1 MSAIED
7 PRDKLITEIKLRLGD
22 GMIDVE
28 LDPEHYN
35 LAIDRAIQVYRS
47 RSDGAVEESYVFMQT
62 QPETQEYTLPSNVLN
77 IRKIYRRGVGGGNIG
92 SGTNFDPFDV
102 AFQNTYLINAGVVG
116 GLANYDAF
124 TQYKET
130 LNRIFGGEYDFTFN
144 TNTKVLKILRKI
156 SISEDIMMQV
166 SNLVPEQSLLQN
178 EYTRPWMA
186 DWALA
191 ESKMMLGE
199 ARSKYASGLPGPGG
213 AVQLNGDALKQ
224 EAASDKER
232 LLQSITNMEEGNK
245 HLGFIIG

>member
-1 MSAIED
+1 
-7 PRDKLITEIKLRLGD
+7 
-22 GMIDVE
+22 
-28 LDPEHYN
+28 
-35 LAIDRAIQVYRS
+35 
-47 RSDGAVEESYVFMQT
+47 
-62 QPETQEYTLPSNVLN
+62 VLN
-77 IRKIYRRGVGGGNIG
+77 IRRIYRRGVGGGNIG
-92 SGTNFDPFDV
+92 TGTNFDPFDV

-144 TNTKVLKILRKI
+144 SNTKVLKILRKI
-156 SISEDIMMQV
+156 SIAEDIMMQV

-191 ESKMMLGE
+191 EAKMMLGE

-213 AVQLNGDALKQ
+213 TVQLNGDALKQ

-232 LLQSITNMEEGNK
+232 LLQSIINMEEGNRNY
-245 HLGFIIG
+245 GFVIG

>member
-1 MSAIED
+1 MSATET

-35 LAIDRAIQVYRS
+35 LAIDRAIQTLRS
-47 RSDGAVEESYVFMQT
+47 RSDAAVEESYAFLGT
-62 QPETQEYTLPSNVLN
+62 QVDTQEYTLPQEVLN
-77 IRKIYRRGVGGGNIG
+77 IRRIYRRGVGGGNIG
-92 SGTNFDPFDV
+92 TGTNFDPFDV

-144 TNTKVLKILRKI
+144 SNTKVLKILRKI
-156 SISEDIMMQV
+156 SVAEDIMMQV
-166 SNLVPEQSLLQN
+166 SNLVPEQSLIQN

-191 ESKMMLGE
+191 EAKMMLGE
-199 ARSKYASGLPGPGG
+199 ARSKYASGLPGQGG
-213 AVQLNGDALKQ
+213 TVQLNGEALKQ
-224 EAASDKER
+224 EAMTEKER
-232 LLQSITNMEEGNK
+232 LLQSIINMEEGNRNY
-245 HLGFIIG
+245 GFIIG

>member
-1 MSAIED
+1 LI
-7 PRDKLITEIKLRLGD
+7 KKNYLITEIKLRLGD

-35 LAIDRAIQVYRS
+35 LAIDRAIQTLRS
-47 RSDGAVEESYVFMQT
+47 RSDAAVEESYAFLQT
-62 QPETQEYTLPSNVLN
+62 QPDVQEYTLPSEILN
-77 IRKIYRRGVGGGNIG
+77 IRRVYRRGVGGGNIG
-92 SGTNFDPFDV
+92 TGTNFDPFDI

-130 LNRIFGGEYDFTFN
+130 LNRIFGGEYNFTFN
-144 TNTKVLKILRKI
+144 TNTKVLKILRRI
-156 SISEDIMMQV
+156 AISEDIMIQV

-199 ARSKYASGLPGPGG
+199 ARSKYSSGLPGPGG
-213 AVQLNGDALKQ
+213 SVQLNGDALKQ

-232 LLQSITNMEEGNK
+232 LLQSIINMEEGNRNY
-245 HLGFIIG
+245 GFIIG

>member
-1 MSAIED
+1 MSAEET
-7 PRDKLITEIKLRLGD
+7 PRDKLIKEIKLRLGD

-35 LAIDRAIQVYRS
+35 LAIDRAIEVFRS
-47 RSDGAVEESYVFMQT
+47 RSDGAVEESYAFLQT
-62 QPETQEYTLPSNVLN
+62 QVDVQEYTLPQEVLN
-77 IRKIYRRGVGGGNIG
+77 IRRVYRRGVGGGNIG
-92 SGTNFDPFDV
+92 TGTNFDPFDV

-130 LNRIFGGEYDFTFN
+130 LNRIFGGEYNFTFN
-144 TNTKVLKILRKI
+144 TNTKVLKLLRKI
-156 SISEDIMMQV
+156 SISEDIMIQV

-199 ARSKYASGLPGPGG
+199 ARSKYSSGLPGPGG

-232 LLQSITNMEEGNK
+232 LLQSIINMEEGNK
-245 HLGFIIG
+245 NYGFIIG

>member
-1 MSAIED
+1 
-7 PRDKLITEIKLRLGD
+7 
-22 GMIDVE
+22 MIDVE

-35 LAIDRAIQVYRS
+35 LAIDKAIQTYRS
-47 RSDGAVEESYVFMQT
+47 RSDGAVEESYAFLQT
-62 QPETQEYTLPSNVLN
+62 QVDTQEYTLPNEILN

-92 SGTNFDPFDV
+92 TGTNFDPFDV

-156 SISEDIMMQV
+156 SIVEDIMIQI
-166 SNLVPEQSLLQN
+166 SNLVPEQSLLLN
-178 EYTRPWMA
+178 EYSRPWMS

-191 ESKMMLGE
+191 ECKQMLGE
-199 ARSKYASGLPGPGG
+199 ARSKYSSGLPGPGG
-213 AVQLNGDALKQ
+213 AVQLNGEALKQ
-224 EAASDKER
+224 EAVSEKER
-232 LLQSITNMEEGNK
+232 LLVAITNMEEGNK
-245 HLGFIIG
+245 HLGFVIG

>member
-1 MSAIED
+1 MV
-7 PRDKLITEIKLRLGD
+7 
-22 GMIDVE
+22 DVE

-35 LAIDRAIQVYRS
+35 LAIDRAIQTLRS
-47 RSDGAVEESYVFMQT
+47 RSDAAVEESYAFLGT
-62 QPETQEYTLPSNVLN
+62 QVDTQEYTLPQEVLN
-77 IRKIYRRGVGGGNIG
+77 IRRIYRRGVGGGNIG
-92 SGTNFDPFDV
+92 TGTNFDPFDV

-144 TNTKVLKILRKI
+144 SNTKVLKILRKI
-156 SISEDIMMQV
+156 SIAEDIMMQV

-191 ESKMMLGE
+191 EAKMMLGE

-213 AVQLNGDALKQ
+213 TVQLNGDALKQ

-232 LLQSITNMEEGNK
+232 LLQSIINMEEGNRNY
-245 HLGFIIG
+245 GFVIG

>member
-1 MSAIED
+1 MSAIET
-7 PRDKLITEIKLRLGD
+7 PRDKLISELKLRLGD

-35 LAIDRAIQVYRS
+35 LAIDRAIQTLRS
-47 RSDGAVEESYVFMQT
+47 RSDAAVEESYVFLQT
-62 QPETQEYTLPSNVLN
+62 QPEVQEYTLPNEILN
-77 IRKIYRRGVGGGNIG
+77 IRRVYRRGVGGGNIG
-92 SGTNFDPFDV
+92 TGTNFDPFDV

-130 LNRIFGGEYDFTFN
+130 LNRIFGGEYNFTFN
-144 TNTKVLKILRKI
+144 TNTKVLKILRRI
-156 SISEDIMMQV
+156 TITEDIMIQV

-199 ARSKYASGLPGPGG
+199 ARSKYSSGLPGPGG

-232 LLQSITNMEEGNK
+232 LLQSIINMEEGNK
-245 HLGFIIG
+245 NYGFIIG

>member
-1 MSAIED
+1 MSVTET

-35 LAIDRAIQVYRS
+35 LAIDRAMQTLRS
-47 RSDGAVEESYVFMQT
+47 RSDAAVEESYAFLGT
-62 QPETQEYTLPSNVLN
+62 QVDTQEYTLPSEVLN
-77 IRKIYRRGVGGGNIG
+77 IRRIYRRGVGGGNIG
-92 SGTNFDPFDV
+92 TGTNFDPFDV

-144 TNTKVLKILRKI
+144 SNTKVLKILRKI
-156 SISEDIMMQV
+156 SVAEDIMMQV

-191 ESKMMLGE
+191 EAKMMLGE
-199 ARSKYASGLPGPGG
+199 ARSKYSSGLPGPGG
-213 AVQLNGDALKQ
+213 AVQLNGEALKQ
-224 EAASDKER
+224 EAASEKER
-232 LLQSITNMEEGNK
+232 LLVSIINMEEGNRNY
-245 HLGFIIG
+245 GFIIG

>member
-1 MSAIED
+1 MSAEET

-35 LAIDRAIQVYRS
+35 LAIDKAIQVFRS
-47 RSDGAVEESYVFMQT
+47 RSDGAVEESYAFLQT
-62 QPETQEYTLPSNVLN
+62 QVDVQEYTLPQEVLN
-77 IRKIYRRGVGGGNIG
+77 IRRVYRRGVGGGNIG
-92 SGTNFDPFDV
+92 TGTNFDPFDV

-144 TNTKVLKILRKI
+144 TNTKVLKLLRKI

-191 ESKMMLGE
+191 ESKQMLGE
-199 ARSKYASGLPGPGG
+199 ARSKYSSGLPGPGG
-213 AVQLNGDALKQ
+213 AVQLNGEALKT
-224 EAASDKER
+224 EAITDKER
-232 LLQSITNMEEGNK
+232 LLQSIINMEEGNK
-245 HLGFIIG
+245 NYGFVIG

>member
-1 MSAIED
+1 MSATET
-7 PRDKLITEIKLRLGD
+7 PRDKLINELKLRLGD
-22 GMIDVE
+22 GMVDVE

-35 LAIDRAIQVYRS
+35 LAIDRAIQTLRS
-47 RSDGAVEESYVFMQT
+47 RSDAAVEESYTFLLT
-62 QPETQEYTLPSNVLN
+62 QVDTQEYTLPSEILN
-77 IRKIYRRGVGGGNIG
+77 IRRIYRRGVGGGNIG
-92 SGTNFDPFDV
+92 TGTNFDPFDV

-144 TNTKVLKILRKI
+144 SNTKVLKILRKI
-156 SISEDIMMQV
+156 SVAEDIMMQV

-178 EYTRPWMA
+178 DYTRPWMA

-199 ARSKYASGLPGPGG
+199 ARSKYSSGLPGPGG
-213 AVQLNGDALKQ
+213 AVQLNGEALKQ

-232 LLQSITNMEEGNK
+232 LLQSIINMEEGNRNY
-245 HLGFIIG
+245 GFIIG

>member
-1 MSAIED
+1 MSATET

-35 LAIDRAIQVYRS
+35 LAIDRAIQTLRS
-47 RSDGAVEESYVFMQT
+47 RSDSAVEESYAFLGT
-62 QPETQEYTLPSNVLN
+62 QVDTQEYTLPNEVLN
-77 IRKIYRRGVGGGNIG
+77 IRRIYRRGVGGGNIG
-92 SGTNFDPFDV
+92 TGTNFDPFDV

-144 TNTKVLKILRKI
+144 SNTKVLKILRKI
-156 SISEDIMMQV
+156 SVAEDIMMQV
-166 SNLVPEQSLLQN
+166 SNLVPEQSLIQN

-191 ESKMMLGE
+191 EAKMMLGE
-199 ARSKYASGLPGPGG
+199 ARSKYSSGLPGPGG
-213 AVQLNGDALKQ
+213 AVQLNGEALKQ
-224 EAASDKER
+224 EAASEKER
-232 LLQSITNMEEGNK
+232 LLVSIINMEEGNRNY
-245 HLGFIIG
+245 GFIIG

>member
-1 MSAIED
+1 MSAIET
-7 PRDKLITEIKLRLGD
+7 PRDKLITELKLRLGD

-35 LAIDRAIQVYRS
+35 LAIDRAIQTFRS
-47 RSDGAVEESYVFMQT
+47 RSDGAVEESYAFLQT
-62 QPETQEYTLPSNVLN
+62 QPEVQEYTLPGEVLN
-77 IRKIYRRGVGGGNIG
+77 IRRVYRRGVGGGNIG
-92 SGTNFDPFDV
+92 TGTNFDPFDV

-124 TQYKET
+124 SQYKET
-130 LNRIFGGEYDFTFN
+130 LNRIFGGEYNFTFN
-144 TNTKVLKILRKI
+144 TNTKVLKLLRRI
-156 SISEDIMMQV
+156 SITEDIMIQV

-213 AVQLNGDALKQ
+213 AVQLNGEALKQ

-232 LLQSITNMEEGNK
+232 LLQSIINMEEGNS
-245 HLGFIIG
+245 HYGFIIG

>member
-1 MSAIED
+1 MSATET
-7 PRDKLITEIKLRLGD
+7 PRDKLINELKLRLGD
-22 GMIDVE
+22 GMVDVE

-35 LAIDRAIQVYRS
+35 LAIDRAIQTLRS
-47 RSDGAVEESYVFMQT
+47 RSDAAVEESYTFLLT
-62 QPETQEYTLPSNVLN
+62 QVDTQEYTLPSEILN
-77 IRKIYRRGVGGGNIG
+77 IRRIYRRGVGGGNIG
-92 SGTNFDPFDV
+92 TGTNFDPFDV

-144 TNTKVLKILRKI
+144 SNTKVLKILRKI
-156 SISEDIMMQV
+156 SVAEDIMMQV

-178 EYTRPWMA
+178 DYTRPWMA

-199 ARSKYASGLPGPGG
+199 ARSKYSSGLPGPGG
-213 AVQLNGDALKQ
+213 AVQLNGEALKQ
-224 EAASDKER
+224 EAASEKER
-232 LLQSITNMEEGNK
+232 LLVSIINMEEGNRNY
-245 HLGFIIG
+245 GFIIG

>member
-1 MSAIED
+1 MSATET
-7 PRDKLITEIKLRLGD
+7 PRDKLINEIKLRLGD
-22 GMIDVE
+22 GMVDVE

-35 LAIDRAIQVYRS
+35 LAIDRAIQTLRS
-47 RSDGAVEESYVFMQT
+47 RSDAAVEESYAFLGT
-62 QPETQEYTLPSNVLN
+62 QVDTQEYTLPQEVLN
-77 IRKIYRRGVGGGNIG
+77 IRRIYRRGVGGGNIG
-92 SGTNFDPFDV
+92 TGTNFDPFDV
-102 AFQNTYLINAGVVG
+102 AFQNTYLINEGVVG

-144 TNTKVLKILRKI
+144 SNTKVLKILRKI
-156 SISEDIMMQV
+156 SIAEDIMMQV

-191 ESKMMLGE
+191 EAKMMLGE

-213 AVQLNGDALKQ
+213 TVQLNGDALKQ

-232 LLQSITNMEEGNK
+232 LLQSIINMEEGNRNY
-245 HLGFIIG
+245 GFVIG

>member
-1 MSAIED
+1 MPT

-35 LAIDRAIQVYRS
+35 LAIDRAIQTLRS
-47 RSDGAVEESYVFMQT
+47 RSDSAVEESYAFLGT
-62 QPETQEYTLPSNVLN
+62 QVDTQEYTLPNEVLN
-77 IRKIYRRGVGGGNIG
+77 IRRIYRRGVGGGNIG
-92 SGTNFDPFDV
+92 TGTNFDPFDV

-144 TNTKVLKILRKI
+144 SNTKVLKILRKI
-156 SISEDIMMQV
+156 SVAEDIMMQV
-166 SNLVPEQSLLQN
+166 SNLVPEQSLIQN

-191 ESKMMLGE
+191 EAKMMLGE
-199 ARSKYASGLPGPGG
+199 ARSKYSSGLPGPGG
-213 AVQLNGDALKQ
+213 AVQLNGEALKQ
-224 EAASDKER
+224 EAASEKER
-232 LLQSITNMEEGNK
+232 LLVSIINMEEGNRNY
-245 HLGFIIG
+245 GFIIG

>member
-1 MSAIED
+1 MSAEET
-7 PRDKLITEIKLRLGD
+7 PRDKLISELKLRLGD
-22 GMIDVE
+22 GMVDVE

-35 LAIDRAIQVYRS
+35 LAIDRAVQTFRS
-47 RSDGAVEESYVFMQT
+47 RSDGAVEESYVFLQT
-62 QPETQEYTLPSNVLN
+62 QVDVQEYTLPQDVLN
-77 IRKIYRRGVGGGNIG
+77 IRRVYRRGVGGGNIG
-92 SGTNFDPFDV
+92 TGTNFDPFDV

-144 TNTKVLKILRKI
+144 TNTKVLKLLRKI
-156 SISEDIMMQV
+156 SVSEDIMMQV

-186 DWALA
+186 DWSLA

-199 ARSKYASGLPGPGG
+199 ARSKYSSGLPGPGG
-213 AVQLNGDALKQ
+213 AVQLNGEALKS
-224 EAASDKER
+224 EAMTDKER
-232 LLQSITNMEEGNK
+232 LLVAITNMEEGNK
-245 HLGFIIG
+245 NYGFVIG

>member
-1 MSAIED
+1 MV
-7 PRDKLITEIKLRLGD
+7 
-22 GMIDVE
+22 DVE

-35 LAIDRAIQVYRS
+35 LAIDRAIQTLRS
-47 RSDGAVEESYVFMQT
+47 RSDAAVEESYTFLLT
-62 QPETQEYTLPSNVLN
+62 QVDTQEYTLPSEILN
-77 IRKIYRRGVGGGNIG
+77 IRRIYRRGVGGGNIG
-92 SGTNFDPFDV
+92 TGTNFDPFDV

-144 TNTKVLKILRKI
+144 SNTKVLKILRKI
-156 SISEDIMMQV
+156 SVAEDIMMQV

-178 EYTRPWMA
+178 DYTRPWMA

-199 ARSKYASGLPGPGG
+199 ARSKYSSGLPGPGG
-213 AVQLNGDALKQ
+213 AVQLNGEALKQ

-232 LLQSITNMEEGNK
+232 LLQSIINMEEGNRNY
-245 HLGFIIG
+245 GFIIG

>member
-1 MSAIED
+1 MSATET
-7 PRDKLITEIKLRLGD
+7 PRDKLINEIKLRLGD
-22 GMIDVE
+22 GMVDVE

-35 LAIDRAIQVYRS
+35 LAIDRAIQTLRS
-47 RSDGAVEESYVFMQT
+47 RSDAAVEESYAFLGT
-62 QPETQEYTLPSNVLN
+62 QVDTQEYTLPQEVLN
-77 IRKIYRRGVGGGNIG
+77 IRRIYRRGVGGGNIG
-92 SGTNFDPFDV
+92 TGTNFDPFDV

-144 TNTKVLKILRKI
+144 SNTKVLKILRKI
-156 SISEDIMMQV
+156 SIAEDIMMQV

-191 ESKMMLGE
+191 EAKMMLGE
-199 ARSKYASGLPGPGG
+199 ARSKYASELPGPGG
-213 AVQLNGDALKQ
+213 TVQLNGDALKQ

-232 LLQSITNMEEGNK
+232 LLQSIINMEEGNRNY
-245 HLGFIIG
+245 GFVIG

>member
-1 MSAIED
+1 MSAEET
-7 PRDKLITEIKLRLGD
+7 PRDKLISELKLRLGD

-35 LAIDRAIQVYRS
+35 LAIDRAVQTFRS
-47 RSDGAVEESYVFMQT
+47 RSDGAVEESYVFLQT
-62 QPETQEYTLPSNVLN
+62 QVDVQEYTLPQDVLN
-77 IRKIYRRGVGGGNIG
+77 IRRVYRRGGGGGNIG
-92 SGTNFDPFDV
+92 TGTNFDPFDV

-144 TNTKVLKILRKI
+144 TNTKVLKLLRKI
-156 SISEDIMMQV
+156 SITEDIMMQV

-186 DWALA
+186 DWSLA
-191 ESKMMLGE
+191 EAKMMLGE
-199 ARSKYASGLPGPGG
+199 ARSKYTSGLPGPGG
-213 AVQLNGDALKQ
+213 AVQLNGEALKS
-224 EAASDKER
+224 EAMTDKER
-232 LLQSITNMEEGNK
+232 LLMAITNMEEGNK
-245 HLGFIIG
+245 NYGFVIG

>member
-1 MSAIED
+1 MSAIES
-7 PRDKLITEIKLRLGD
+7 PRDKLVKELKLRLGD

-35 LAIDRAIQVYRS
+35 LAIDKAIQTYRS
-47 RSDGAVEESYVFMQT
+47 RSDGAVEESYAFLQT
-62 QPETQEYTLPSNVLN
+62 QVDTQEYTLPNEILN

-92 SGTNFDPFDV
+92 TGTNFDPFDV

-156 SISEDIMMQV
+156 SIVEDIMIQI
-166 SNLVPEQSLLQN
+166 SNLVPEQSLLLN
-178 EYTRPWMA
+178 EYSRPWMS

-191 ESKMMLGE
+191 ECKQMLGE
-199 ARSKYASGLPGPGG
+199 ARSKYSSGLPGPGG
-213 AVQLNGDALKQ
+213 AVQLNGEALKQ
-224 EAASDKER
+224 EAVSEKER
-232 LLQSITNMEEGNK
+232 LLVAITNMEEGNK
-245 HLGFIIG
+245 HLGFVIG

>member
-1 MSAIED
+1 MSAEET
-7 PRDKLITEIKLRLGD
+7 PRDKLISELKLRLGD
-22 GMIDVE
+22 GMVDVE

-35 LAIDRAIQVYRS
+35 LAIDRAVQTFRS
-47 RSDGAVEESYVFMQT
+47 RSDGAVEESYVFLQT
-62 QPETQEYTLPSNVLN
+62 QVDVQEYTLPQDVLN
-77 IRKIYRRGVGGGNIG
+77 IRRVYRRGVGGGNIG
-92 SGTNFDPFDV
+92 TGTNFDPFDV

-144 TNTKVLKILRKI
+144 TNTKVLKLLRKI
-156 SISEDIMMQV
+156 SVSEDIMMQV

-186 DWALA
+186 DWSLA

-199 ARSKYASGLPGPGG
+199 ARSKYTSGLPGPGG
-213 AVQLNGDALKQ
+213 AVQLNGEALKS
-224 EAASDKER
+224 EAMTDKER
-232 LLQSITNMEEGNK
+232 LLVAITNMEEGNK
-245 HLGFIIG
+245 NYGFVIG

>member
-1 MSAIED
+1 
-7 PRDKLITEIKLRLGD
+7 
-22 GMIDVE
+22 
-28 LDPEHYN
+28 
-35 LAIDRAIQVYRS
+35 
-47 RSDGAVEESYVFMQT
+47 MQT

-130 LNRIFGGEYDFTFN
+130 LNRIFGGEYEFTFN

>member
-1 MSAIED
+1 MSAEET
-7 PRDKLITEIKLRLGD
+7 PRDKLIKEIKLRLGD

-35 LAIDRAIQVYRS
+35 LAIDRAIEVFRS
-47 RSDGAVEESYVFMQT
+47 RSDGAVEESYVFLQT
-62 QPETQEYTLPSNVLN
+62 QVDVQEYTLPQDVLN
-77 IRKIYRRGVGGGNIG
+77 IRRVYRRGVGGGNIG
-92 SGTNFDPFDV
+92 TGTNFDPFDV

-144 TNTKVLKILRKI
+144 TNTKVLKLLRKI

-186 DWALA
+186 DWSLA

-199 ARSKYASGLPGPGG
+199 ARSKYSSGLPGPGG
-213 AVQLNGDALKQ
+213 AVQLNGEALKS
-224 EAASDKER
+224 EAMTDKER
-232 LLQSITNMEEGNK
+232 LLVAITNMEEGNK
-245 HLGFIIG
+245 NYGFVIG

>member
-1 MSAIED
+1 MSATET

-47 RSDGAVEESYVFMQT
+47 RSDGAVEESYTFLHT
-62 QPETQEYTLPSNVLN
+62 QVDTQEYTLPSEVLN
-77 IRKIYRRGVGGGNIG
+77 IRRIYRRGVGGGNIG
-92 SGTNFDPFDV
+92 TGTNFDPFDV

-144 TNTKVLKILRKI
+144 STTKVLKILRKI
-156 SISEDIMMQV
+156 SVAEDVMMQV

-178 EYTRPWMA
+178 EYTRPWMS
-186 DWALA
+186 DWSLA
-191 ESKMMLGE
+191 EAKLMLGE

-224 EAASDKER
+224 EAASEKER
-232 LLQSITNMEEGNK
+232 LLLSIINMEEGNRNY
-245 HLGFIIG
+245 GFIIG

>member
-1 MSAIED
+1 MSATET
-7 PRDKLITEIKLRLGD
+7 PRDKLINEIKLRLGD

-35 LAIDRAIQVYRS
+35 LAIDRAIQTLRS
-47 RSDGAVEESYVFMQT
+47 RSDSAVEESYAFLGT
-62 QPETQEYTLPSNVLN
+62 QVDTQEYTLPSEVLN
-77 IRKIYRRGVGGGNIG
+77 IRRIYRRGVGGGNIG
-92 SGTNFDPFDV
+92 TGTNFDPFDV

-144 TNTKVLKILRKI
+144 SNTKVLKILRKI
-156 SISEDIMMQV
+156 SVAEDIMMQV
-166 SNLVPEQSLLQN
+166 SNLVPEQSLIQN

-191 ESKMMLGE
+191 EAKMMLGE
-199 ARSKYASGLPGPGG
+199 ARSKYSSGLPGPGG
-213 AVQLNGDALKQ
+213 AVQLNGEALKQ
-224 EAASDKER
+224 EAASEKER
-232 LLQSITNMEEGNK
+232 LLVSIINMEEGNRNY
-245 HLGFIIG
+245 GFIIG

>member
-1 MSAIED
+1 MSATET
-7 PRDKLITEIKLRLGD
+7 PRDRLISEIKLRLGD
-22 GMIDVE
+22 GMVDVE

-35 LAIDRAIQVYRS
+35 LAIDRAIQTLRS
-47 RSDGAVEESYVFMQT
+47 RSDAAVEESYAFLGT
-62 QPETQEYTLPSNVLN
+62 QVDTQEYTLPQEVLN
-77 IRKIYRRGVGGGNIG
+77 IRRIYRRGVGGGNIG
-92 SGTNFDPFDV
+92 TGTNFDPFDV

-156 SISEDIMMQV
+156 SIAEDIMMQV
-166 SNLVPEQSLLQN
+166 SNLVLEQSLLQN

-191 ESKMMLGE
+191 EAKMMLGE
-199 ARSKYASGLPGPGG
+199 ARSKYASDLPGPGG
-213 AVQLNGDALKQ
+213 TVTLNGDALKQ

-232 LLQSITNMEEGNK
+232 LLQSIINMEEGNK
-245 HLGFIIG
+245 NYGFVIG

>member
-1 MSAIED
+1 MSATET
-7 PRDKLITEIKLRLGD
+7 PRDKLISEIKLRLGD

-35 LAIDRAIQVYRS
+35 LAIDRAIQTLRS
-47 RSDGAVEESYVFMQT
+47 RSDSAVEESYAFLGT
-62 QPETQEYTLPSNVLN
+62 QVDTQEYTLPSEVLN
-77 IRKIYRRGVGGGNIG
+77 IRRIYRRGVGGGNIG
-92 SGTNFDPFDV
+92 TGTNFDPFDV

-144 TNTKVLKILRKI
+144 SNTKVLKILRKI
-156 SISEDIMMQV
+156 SVAEDIMMQV
-166 SNLVPEQSLLQN
+166 SNLVPEQSLIQN

-191 ESKMMLGE
+191 EAKMMLGE
-199 ARSKYASGLPGPGG
+199 ARSKYSSGLPGPGG
-213 AVQLNGDALKQ
+213 AVQLNGEALKQ
-224 EAASDKER
+224 EAASEKER
-232 LLQSITNMEEGNK
+232 LLVSIINMEEGNRNY
-245 HLGFIIG
+245 GFIIG

>member
-1 MSAIED
+1 MSATET
-7 PRDKLITEIKLRLGD
+7 PRDKLINEIKLRLGD
-22 GMIDVE
+22 GMVDVE

-35 LAIDRAIQVYRS
+35 LAIDRAIQTLRS
-47 RSDGAVEESYVFMQT
+47 RSDAAGEESYAFLLT
-62 QPETQEYTLPSNVLN
+62 QVDTQEYTLPQEVLN
-77 IRKIYRRGVGGGNIG
+77 IRRIYRRGVGGGNIG
-92 SGTNFDPFDV
+92 TGTNFDPFDV

-144 TNTKVLKILRKI
+144 SNTKVLKILRKI
-156 SISEDIMMQV
+156 SVSEDIMMQV

-191 ESKMMLGE
+191 EAKMMLGE
-199 ARSKYASGLPGPGG
+199 ARSKYASGLPAPGG
-213 AVQLNGDALKQ
+213 TVTLNGDALKQ
-224 EAASDKER
+224 EAVSDKER
-232 LLQSITNMEEGNK
+232 LLQSIINMEEGNRNY
-245 HLGFIIG
+245 GFVIG

>member
-1 MSAIED
+1 MSATETS
-7 PRDKLITEIKLRLGD
+7 RDKLINEIKLRLGD
-22 GMIDVE
+22 GMVDVE

-35 LAIDRAIQVYRS
+35 LAIDRAIQTLRS
-47 RSDGAVEESYVFMQT
+47 RSDAAVEESYAFLGT
-62 QPETQEYTLPSNVLN
+62 QVDTQEYTLPQEVLN
-77 IRKIYRRGVGGGNIG
+77 IRRIYRRGVGGGNIG
-92 SGTNFDPFDV
+92 TGTNFDPFDV

-144 TNTKVLKILRKI
+144 SNTKVLKILRKI
-156 SISEDIMMQV
+156 SIAEDIMMQV

-191 ESKMMLGE
+191 EAKMMLGE

-213 AVQLNGDALKQ
+213 TVQLNGDALKQ

-232 LLQSITNMEEGNK
+232 LLQSIINMEEGNRNY
-245 HLGFIIG
+245 GFVIG